1 MTEAGQLRAVGQAN
15 DNRVKALQQQQQDTS
30 RLIQEAGSRAWPGGE
45 RTFLDQLFQN
55 QLLQSIGWSG
65 SF

>member
-1 MTEAGQLRAVGQAN
+1 MIEAGQLRAVGQAN
-15 DNRVKALQQQQQDTS
+15 DNRVKALQQQQDTN

-55 QLLQSIGWSG
+55 QLLQSIDWSG